1 MPEVRCLAANNM
13 DPKKAFW
20 TVFSL
25 TTTAAGFAMPF
36 VWSMVATIPLFV
48 FSWWLAYRSGLFC

>member
-1 MPEVRCLAANNM
+1 M

-36 VWSMVATIPLFV
+36 VWSMVATVPLFV
-48 FSWWLAYRSGLFC
+48 FSWWLAYRSGLFY